1 MPEGKSVKLTAAK
14 GRPMLQW
21 VGKHP
26 LERVTAF
33 PAQLVERFSPV
44 PDAQEGLIFHG
55 DNKDVLAWLL
65 ANGYR
70 GKINL
75 VYIDPPFD
83 SGADYVRKVELR
95 GGKASNKV
103 EGESYSL
110 GEQIQYTDI
119 WTNDN
124 YLQFMY
130 ERLLIIK
137 ELLSDTGVIW
147 LHCDPSRGHYLK
159 CIMDEVFGSDH
170 FINQIVW
177 KRSDAHSDVGQGAK
191 HLGTVH
197 DMIFLYSKGSEF
209 TWNEIF
215 SPLPASTVDNWYRN
229 IEPETGRRFNK
240 ADITGPGGPI
250 KGNPVY
256 EWKGITKAWR
266 FSQERMEE
274 LERQGRIVYSESG
287 MPYLKRYLD
296 ESKGVP
302 LQDWW
307 DDISMIRGI
316 QRRGES
322 HYPTEK
328 PEKLIER
335 IFDISTHV
343 GDLILDCFAGS
354 GTSAAVAQK
363 MGRRWIIAD
372 INKGAVQT
380 ASKRLKRILQEQF
393 EARQKTHTQPALLP
407 DDTQGDLSPAQL
419 AFSVYRV
426 NDYDLQIQHNEAL
439 NLAIEHVGIERLKGD
454 AFFEGTL
461 GKRLVKIIPFNH
473 PLTRLDLQTIQD
485 ELKKRSSED
494 RDIVIVC
501 LGKELAAD
509 AWLAEYN
516 HRHPVNKISVIELRT
531 DPRYGK
537 FFEHQ
542 PASAEVNV
550 IRKDGKVI
558 VDIEDFISSTILER
572 LEMDSGMF
580 KAKITDWRAMVDTVL
595 IDVAYDGQVFNVAQ
609 SDVPERKADL
619 VIGHYELPAPAGETT
634 VAVKIID
641 MLGEEVLFTTQI

>member
-197 DMIFLYSKGSEF
+197 DMIFLYSKGNEF

>member
-95 GGKASNKV
+95 GGKTSIRV

-343 GDLILDCFAGS
+343 GDLILACFAGS